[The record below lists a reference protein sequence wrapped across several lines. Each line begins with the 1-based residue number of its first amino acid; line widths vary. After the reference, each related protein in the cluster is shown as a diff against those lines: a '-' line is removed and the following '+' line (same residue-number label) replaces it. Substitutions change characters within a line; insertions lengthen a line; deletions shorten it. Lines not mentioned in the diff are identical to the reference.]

1 MRGLRPCN
9 PNRVNIWIFPSFQK
23 LGSWSTWRTSFS
35 QDRLLYSYLHLPLCW
50 NRIMLFHHIL
60 MHTILRTCTGVAPP
74 TDSRWTCISDV
85 SQRSCNSELVYPE
98 LQLRLDSTELQ
109 LWSHL
114 TEVATPYSSHRS
126 CNSVFISTELQL
138 RTRLSGVA
146 TPYLS
151 HRSCNSR
158 IVWTELQ
165 LRIGLTGVATPD

>member
-85 SQRSCNSELVYPE
+85 SQRSCNSVFISME
-98 LQLRLDSTELQ
+98 LQLRI
-109 LWSHL
+109 HL
-114 TEVATPYSSHRS
+114 NGVTTPYSSQWS

-138 RTRLSGVA
+138 RTRLPGVA
-146 TPYLS
+146 TPYCS

-158 IVWTELQ
+158 FVWTELQ
-165 LRIGLTGVATPD
+165 LRIGLTGVATLD